1 MISCVFIHLADED
14 SVVKGEPGVNK
25 PSFRRAGGG
34 YTEIAGKY
42 ILVKTTTHPLYTM
55 LTIDPKFGRPL
66 GPGYLLGSSLRDYC
80 WLNRRTS

>member
-1 MISCVFIHLADED
+1 MISCVLIHLADED

-34 YTEIAGKY
+34 YAEIAGKY

-55 LTIDPKFGRPL
+55 LTIDPKFG
-66 GPGYLLGSSLRDYC
+66 
-80 WLNRRTS
+80 TSKDQDRAGQAATKVI